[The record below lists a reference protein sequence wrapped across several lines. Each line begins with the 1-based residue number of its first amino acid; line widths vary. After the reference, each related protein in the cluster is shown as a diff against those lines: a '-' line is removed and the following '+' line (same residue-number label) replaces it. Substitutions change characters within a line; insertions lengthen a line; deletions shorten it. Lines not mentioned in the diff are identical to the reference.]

1 MGRQAD
7 RPATE
12 RRAVAAAALA
22 LALASGCAARSVP
35 VVVAQAALGTA
46 QAVGQVQVA
55 AEQLHRA
62 GALTTAQA
70 LQVQERLLRVNA
82 RLGEIVPVLRALDRV
97 QQAGAPVTVAEV
109 EVALSMVIAVSQEL
123 SLVVAGVPVS
133 DATRQLLEAV
143 RVAQQ
148 AVATTMVEIA
158 RLRAALER

>member
-1 MGRQAD
+1 MGS
-7 RPATE
+7 PAS
-12 RRAVAAAALA
+12 AVGPRLAVLVVLA
-22 LALASGCAARSVP
+22 LLAQGCAARSAP
-35 VVVAQAALGTA
+35 VVVAQAALGAA
-46 QAVGQVQVA
+46 QAVGQLQLA

-62 GALTTAQA
+62 GSLDTRTALA
-70 LQVQERLLRVNA
+70 VQERLLRVNA

-148 AVATTMVEIA
+148 AVATTLVEIA
-158 RLRAALER
+158 RLRAALES